1 LYNDGITVE
10 TGAELNLYI
19 AVVHCVFVLL
29 SGLFV
34 ILEAKSLFA
43 IALKIHPQD
52 SPPLPVP
59 LQIKLMDS
67 ISCVILAVLDLF
79 VCYMIKKIIFD
90 VDEGQQI
97 LLDRVSGNAYYI
109 IKNIP
114 YSGRLLTS

>member
-1 LYNDGITVE
+1 M
-10 TGAELNLYI
+10 
-19 AVVHCVFVLL
+19 
-29 SGLFV
+29 
-34 ILEAKSLFA
+34 ILAAKSLFG

-52 SPPLPVP
+52 GPPLPVP

-114 YSGRLLTS
+114 YGERLLTS